1 MNGGIEVLVN
11 TPCKVSACRLRISNM
26 TTSAHGVGMRTLGDL
41 CSYLC
46 MEAPEREA
54 KAEED
59 SEPCREDS
67 SYMISTLMI

>member
-11 TPCKVSACRLRISNM
+11 TPCKVSACRLSISNM
-26 TTSAHGVGMRTLGDL
+26 ATSAHGVGMRTVGDL

-59 SEPCREDS
+59 SEP
-67 SYMISTLMI
+67 